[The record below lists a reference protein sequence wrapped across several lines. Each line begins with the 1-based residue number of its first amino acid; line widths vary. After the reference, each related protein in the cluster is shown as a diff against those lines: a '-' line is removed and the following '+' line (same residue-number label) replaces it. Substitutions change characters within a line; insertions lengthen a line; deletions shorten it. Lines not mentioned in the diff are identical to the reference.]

1 VHRSLN
7 RVSGE
12 VRRVVIK
19 YDRLVKQY
27 ANTKSTARGP
37 VSARTARHTMDDQD
51 RLPISM
57 AGILSTISTDGS
69 KDEAILSYR
78 GNSFHLKSSSTELTW
93 KTDLK
98 PLFQGRSPEVVI
110 NMSGPLDVASPSAD
124 SSLPSVKAPHRQF
137 EVTFKKAGRGC
148 CGVHGIE
155 VEDSNQYEDMVEFQG
170 FLVPDTGNVGSRTEA
185 MLDCRFYVSARAA
198 TASKVSARN
207 WELSRA
213 CKAIDPSSPASS
225 WTKRS
230 ARGPTPN
237 GPPSKAS
244 KESASSSVASSRKKP
259 ARSVPSKPPRKD
271 LSTRNG
277 NVYLSEEA
285 GHLEQTLLTRDC
297 IDDGRRGSARAL
309 AQTFVDALMH
319 APLLQIPGS
328 DGMSY
333 LSNIPNL
340 ETGDIDTTIVVRKMT
355 CAFWTECRKL
365 VDTPGRR
372 YRVAAIGTPG
382 IGKTTTTPLLI
393 RDLLST
399 DNTVVYLVRTKEKTG
414 WYYEFVSKDGEY
426 TAEVYPEIHGWCGI
440 ESLKSRSTY
449 YIVDPGSQDNPDS
462 CDEDAIFQPKLIIVA
477 SPDERHWGS
486 SFWKQ
491 RSTVMGGF
499 RFIPIWSEDELI
511 AVQPYIRPDMSKGTV
526 MERYE
531 RFGGSPRHVFGPEL
545 GDNQILGMQDNA
557 FGKLDSMQVKQ
568 IAAGGLS
575 SSFFKEGSAL
585 GTLIGFDVDDDD
597 KGNSASMW
605 HASSPLPLS
614 KDCMSNTERS
624 FGTV

>member
-1 VHRSLN
+1 
-7 RVSGE
+7 
-12 VRRVVIK
+12 
-19 YDRLVKQY
+19 
-27 ANTKSTARGP
+27 
-37 VSARTARHTMDDQD
+37 MDGYDQD
-51 RLPISM
+51 HLPISM

-78 GNSFHLKSSSTELTW
+78 GNSFHLKSTSTELTW

-98 PLFQGRSPEVVI
+98 PLFQGRSSGVVI
-110 NMSGPLDVASPSAD
+110 NMSGPLDVASPAAD
-124 SSLPSVKAPHRQF
+124 SSLPSVKTPHRQF

-148 CGVHGIE
+148 CAVHGKQ
-155 VEDSNQYEDMVEFQG
+155 VEGSEDVVEFQG
-170 FLVPDTGNVGSRTEA
+170 FFVPDTGNVGSRTEA

-333 LSNIPNL
+333 LSNIPDL
-340 ETGDIDTTIVVRKMT
+340 ESGDGDRHIVVRKMT
-355 CAFWTECRKL
+355 RAFWTTCRKM
-365 VDTPGRR
+365 VDTPGWRVPRGRR
-372 YRVAAIGTPG
+372 GH
-382 IGKTTTTPLLI
+382 
-393 RDLLST
+393 
-399 DNTVVYLVRTKEKTG
+399 TG
-414 WYYEFVSKDGEY
+414 DRENYD
-426 TAEVYPEIHGWCGI
+426 H
-440 ESLKSRSTY
+440 
-449 YIVDPGSQDNPDS
+449 
-462 CDEDAIFQPKLIIVA
+462 A
-477 SPDERHWGS
+477 SPH
-486 SFWKQ
+486 
-491 RSTVMGGF
+491 
-499 RFIPIWSEDELI
+499 
-511 AVQPYIRPDMSKGTV
+511 
-526 MERYE
+526 
-531 RFGGSPRHVFGPEL
+531 PRLVVNG
-545 GDNQILGMQDNA
+545 
-557 FGKLDSMQVKQ
+557 
-568 IAAGGLS
+568 
-575 SSFFKEGSAL
+575 
-585 GTLIGFDVDDDD
+585 
-597 KGNSASMW
+597 
-605 HASSPLPLS
+605 
-614 KDCMSNTERS
+614 
-624 FGTV
+624 